1 MREILFRG
9 KRIDNGKWE
18 YGDLMRDNV
27 GGSYVFPNEAENLY
41 LEYEVDPATVGQ
53 YSGLTDKNGE
63 KIFEG
68 DIIEDCNN
76 RIGYVAWLPQECG
89 YVVVW
94 EKSDSRLGHR
104 NRGSGY
110 YQDTTIS
117 VIGNIHDN
125 PELVKCGKYNE

>member
-9 KRIDNGKWE
+9 KRVDNKEWV
-18 YGDLMRDNV
+18 YGDLIHTR
-27 GGSYVFPNEAENLY
+27 GGHPLICARHDFGSAVDGV
-41 LEYEVDPATVGQ
+41 EVDYNTVCQ
-53 YSGLTDKNGE
+53 YTGMTDKNSK

-94 EKSDSRLGHR
+94 GKSDSRLGHR

-110 YQDTTIS
+110 YRDTTIS

-125 PELVKCGKYNE
+125 PDLMKGREL